1 MAGAD
6 ANPYLALAGILG
18 GAIIGIEREMSPP
31 DPVRG
36 DAYTMKLRGL
46 PPDWASAIDAF
57 AAGEIVSATLPDVL
71 RDMLVACKRQ
81 ELTTFAAQVTD
92 FEYEAYLDMV

>member
-1 MAGAD
+1 
-6 ANPYLALAGILG
+6 
-18 GAIIGIEREMSPP
+18 
-31 DPVRG
+31 
-36 DAYTMKLRGL
+36 
-46 PPDWASAIDAF
+46 
-57 AAGEIVSATLPDVL
+57 L